1 MLTKKIVYG
10 WSRPRSWGGELKL
23 KSHISFLVTHTKRG
37 MRRSEPHKFW
47 PNTAG
52 EINPGLKHKKS
63 HLLLLKFDWWQSD
76 LAKWWC
82 LERVWAVPVTTLHY
96 SLITSL
102 WSLSG
107 DHMVR
112 QASIQYQTGDD
123 HLDQQNICHSKH
135 IDNTSSNSH
144 PHIPIS
150 TENTWLREHHLG
162 FSHGKSAYF

>member
-47 PNTAG
+47 PNTAR

-112 QASIQYQTGDD
+112 QETIILISRTSVTPNTLTIHPQTLIHTFRYHMKILG
-123 HLDQQNICHSKH
+123 SE
-135 IDNTSSNSH
+135 S
-144 PHIPIS
+144 PILVS
-150 TENTWLREHHLG
+150 LTENLPIFRL
-162 FSHGKSAYF
+162 SSI